1 MDILNT
7 YFFPISLIFMAVLTF
22 MYLARSILGPQF
34 FDRILG
40 INSLNT
46 IIILMI
52 CIIAVMQE
60 ESYIVDVALIYAML
74 SFVTVVILCKAY
86 LRSHKMN
93 RENDFK
99 NIREAGKK
107 DD

>member
-7 YFFPISLIFMAVLTF
+7 YFFPISLTIMALLTF
-22 MYLARSILGPQF
+22 IYLARSIMGPQF

-40 INSLNT
+40 INSLST
-46 IIILMI
+46 IVTLMV
-52 CIIAVMQE
+52 CVIAVMQG
-60 ESYIVDVALIYAML
+60 ESYIIDIALIYAML

-86 LRSHKMN
+86 LRNHNKS
-93 RENDFK
+93 RETDFE